1 MLFRKSDRVVNR
13 YGKEQRTKF
22 PIKFREGVLL
32 I

>member
-1 MLFRKSDRVVNR
+1 MLFRKNDRIVNR
-13 YGKEQRTKF
+13 YRKEQRTMF